1 MKNNIY
7 TAVLLAFAVLFVGCT
22 DDDLDGMAVNEKS
35 TATTSVSSLTILEGR
50 SDVIPFTI
58 SQAINVPSQFKI
70 LVTGDAINDDLPFSA
85 GNGMDAD
92 TGIPGQGFEVTVPA
106 YASSFEIPVETFRDL
121 DQTQGSRTYELQISA
136 AGVRTIVTPVTYIV
150 NLTVEDYEFCEWTFE
165 LNDAYGDGWQ
175 GAHITVES
183 DGDIVEYGPE
193 GFGSTLAVPV
203 RKGFS
208 YAMSYFSGTTGD
220 TGPNVGGAPGYEEE
234 NSYILT
240 APDGTTFADGPI
252 PTVGPITSGT
262 SECL

>member
-106 YASSFEIPVETFRDL
+106 YASSF
-121 DQTQGSRTYELQISA
+121 
-136 AGVRTIVTPVTYIV
+136 
-150 NLTVEDYEFCEWTFE
+150 
-165 LNDAYGDGWQ
+165 
-175 GAHITVES
+175 
-183 DGDIVEYGPE
+183 
-193 GFGSTLAVPV
+193 STLDKPSLTNNEAIFAVSTEPSLLLTSTV
-203 RKGFS
+203 DL
-208 YAMSYFSGTTGD
+208 ALIV
-220 TGPNVGGAPGYEEE
+220 PLV
-234 NSYILT
+234 IL
-240 APDGTTFADGPI
+240 PI
-252 PTVGPITSGT
+252 PRRPR
-262 SECL
+262 